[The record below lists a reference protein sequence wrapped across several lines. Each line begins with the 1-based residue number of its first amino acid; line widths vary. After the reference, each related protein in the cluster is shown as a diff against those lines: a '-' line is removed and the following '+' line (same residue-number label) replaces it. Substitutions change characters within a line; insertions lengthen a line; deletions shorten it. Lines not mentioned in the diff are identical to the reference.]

1 MIHLLSRGEP
11 LYKPLAVLGLLLTL
25 TGCSVEKNTG
35 TTRFYHGLTARYNIY
50 FNGYESYKAG
60 IRKINNGYRDD
71 YAELIRVFE
80 SDDPETA
87 SLCSSDMEKAVQ
99 KASKLI
105 SLKSITARPEFN
117 PGRDLSEKEKQ
128 LLQQKEFNEWVDDS
142 YLLIGKARFHKHE
155 FDEAAAVF
163 NHSLE
168 NANDP
173 GIRTEALVW
182 QARISAGK
190 GIYNEALRLL
200 SSIEDIEGRDKS
212 FKAFYYSALAD
223 LYIKQKRYQEAI
235 DPLSQA
241 VGYVS
246 GKRSKYRLTYLLA
259 QLHDLNGD
267 PAKATALF
275 RNVINMNPPY
285 DVEFNARINIAGVFD
300 VNSGEDTE
308 SMVKELEKMIRD
320 SKNKD
325 YLDQIYYALG
335 NISMKEGF
343 PEEAVEL
350 YRNSVKASSVNQN
363 QKGRSYLALASH
375 YFSQPDYIEAGR
387 FYDSAVYFMDRKHP
401 DYLSLKTMADN
412 LGALTEHLIT
422 IRTQDSLRKVAAMSP
437 AQRNELINGII
448 AGLIEQERAASTSGD
463 GRYNLGEYYESERR
477 FADNIAQEGSWYF
490 YNQAALAFGRTEFR
504 KRWGDRRLEDNWRR
518 ANRSMTGV
526 QQDAAGTDDL
536 TGNGNDTAQALPDNK
551 KPAFYLK
558 DLPLTDSLLKISD
571 EKISFAY
578 LNAGKIFDERFSR
591 TTEAA
596 TSFETLLTRFPGS
609 ILEPE
614 TLYNLHNLFSTE
626 NPQRAEAYRQRLTT
640 LYPESEFAL
649 ILSDPDYRNRK
660 MAEAEMIGSLYS
672 EAYKAYVAEDYTRS
686 LDIIEKALRDYPQ
699 SDLAPKFMLLKVYAT
714 GPTGDI
720 RRLKPVLD
728 EIIKTSPGTEE
739 AEKALELTA
748 FLDQEAPEIKI
759 EEEKQVA
766 ATLFD
771 SDTTARLS
779 FCLVITGNEININQ
793 VSFDVISYNID
804 NYTNKN
810 FRTEGSLT
818 DDRYVIVYVS
828 GFSDNNEAWDY
839 FRAFSPARVLRNPSE
854 TGVMTFLISSSNRA
868 ILENDKNPERYL
880 LFFRDN
886 YLNGRE

>member
-11 LYKPLAVLGLLLTL
+11 LYKPLAILGLLLTL

-142 YLLIGKARFHKHE
+142 YFLIGKARFHKHE

-173 GIRTEALVW
+173 DIRTEALVW

-190 GIYNEALRLL
+190 GGYSEALRLL
-200 SSIEDIEGRDKS
+200 GSIENVEGRDKS
-212 FKAFYYSALAD
+212 FKAFYYQALAD

-235 DPLSQA
+235 DPLSRA
-241 VGYVS
+241 VSYVS

-267 PAKATALF
+267 PERATSLF

-300 VNSGEDTE
+300 VNSGEDPRNL
-308 SMVKELEKMIRD
+308 VKELEKMIRD
-320 SKNKD
+320 SKNND

-335 NISMKEGF
+335 NISMKEGR
-343 PEEAVEL
+343 PDEAVEL

-363 QKGRSYLALASH
+363 QKGRSYLALATH
-375 YFSQPDYIEAGR
+375 YFSKPDYIEAGR
-387 FYDSAVYFMDRKHP
+387 FYDSAVYFMDQKHP
-401 DYLSLKTMADN
+401 DYLTMKTMADN

-437 AQRNELINGII
+437 AERNELINGII
-448 AGLIEQERAASTSGD
+448 AGLIEQERAASPAGD

-518 ANRSMTGV
+518 ANRSMTGI
-526 QQDAAGTDDL
+526 QQADAGTNEE
-536 TGNGNDTAQALPDNK
+536 TSNGNDPVQALPDNK
-551 KPAFYLK
+551 RPAWYLK
-558 DLPLTDSLLKISD
+558 DLPLNDSLVKLSD
-571 EKISFAY
+571 EKIAIAF
-578 LNAGKIFDERFSR
+578 LNAGKIFDEKFSR

-614 TLYNLHNLFSTE
+614 TLYNLYNLFSKE
-626 NPQRAEAYRQRLTT
+626 NPQRAEAYRQRLIT
-640 LYPESEFAL
+640 LYPNSEFAL

-660 MAEAEMIGSLYS
+660 LAEAEMIGSLYS
-672 EAYKAYVAEDYTRS
+672 EAYNAYIAEDNTRS
-686 LDIIEKALRDYPQ
+686 LDIIEIALSDYPG
-699 SDLAPKFMLLKVYAT
+699 SDLAPKFMLLKAYVI
-714 GPTGDI
+714 GRTGDI

-728 EIIKTSPGTEE
+728 EIIKTRPGTEE
-739 AEKALELTA
+739 SKKALELTA
-748 FLDQEAPEIKI
+748 FLDKEAPEIKI

-779 FCLVITGNEININQ
+779 FCLVITDNKININQ

-810 FRTEGSLT
+810 FRTEGNLT

-828 GFSDNNEAWDY
+828 GFADNSEAWDY
-839 FRAFSPARVLRNPSE
+839 YRAFAPDRVLRDPSE
-854 TGVMTFLISSSNRA
+854 TGVMTFLISSANRA

-886 YLNGRE
+886 YLNGR